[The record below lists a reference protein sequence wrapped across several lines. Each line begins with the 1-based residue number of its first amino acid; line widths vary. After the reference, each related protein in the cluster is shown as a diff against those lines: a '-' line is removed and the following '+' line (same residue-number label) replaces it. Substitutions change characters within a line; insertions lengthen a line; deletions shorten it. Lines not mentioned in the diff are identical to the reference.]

1 MDLNETRE
9 RIRWVTF
16 VVLIV
21 LTIALLI
28 LDSTGGLDGV
38 FTFLENPIAAVMGW
52 TTSRADTVTN
62 VLARP
67 EEMEQAQLQIEQ
79 LQLQVEALERENEE
93 LREIRGEYE
102 LLQDL
107 FNRARETPQ
116 FRRELASVIGYD
128 SSPLFRSI
136 IIDKGSEDGVFVGM
150 PVESARGL
158 VGQVYRTTDHAAM
171 VILIT
176 DNISS
181 IPARLGTS
189 RATGIVRG
197 GGLGGALTMDWIDL
211 EAQIV
216 VGETVLTSGL
226 GGKFPEDMVI
236 GRVTAVERQEAELFQ
251 QAVIQPA
258 VDFSSLEMV
267 FVVTDFRTIDT
278 SIFDTLP
285 DDAESA
291 P

>member
-1 MDLNETRE
+1 MNLNETRE
-9 RIRWVTF
+9 RIRWLTF
-16 VVLIV
+16 VALVVVTIV
-21 LTIALLI
+21 LLI
-28 LDSTGGLDGV
+28 LDSTGGLDGA
-38 FTFLENPIAAVMGW
+38 FTFLEDPIASIMGW
-52 TTSRADTVTN
+52 TTSRTENVGN
-62 VLARP
+62 VLGRP
-67 EEMEQAQLQIEQ
+67 EDLELAQQQVEQ
-79 LQLQVEALERENEE
+79 LQLQVEALQRENEQ
-93 LREIRGEYE
+93 LREIQAEYQS
-102 LLQDL
+102 LQDL

-116 FRRELASVIGYD
+116 FRREIASVIGYD
-128 SSPLFRSI
+128 TSPLFRSI

-158 VGQVYRTTDHAAM
+158 VGQVYRTTAHAAM
-171 VILIT
+171 VILVT

-216 VGETVLTSGL
+216 VGETVLSSGL
-226 GGKFPEDMVI
+226 GGKFPEDMII

-251 QAVIQPA
+251 RAIIQPA
-258 VDFSSLEMV
+258 ADFSSLEMV
-267 FVVTDFRTIDT
+267 FVITDFRTIDT
-278 SIFDTLP
+278 TIFDTLP
-285 DDAESA
+285 EDLGQT